1 MRIIAGIHRSRRLIA
16 PDKLPV
22 RPTTDRAKEALFSI
36 IESGYYFDEKTVLDL
51 YSGTGNIAYEFA
63 SRGVEKVTAI
73 DNNFNC
79 IKYIEKT
86 TKELDLNITAVKS
99 DCIKYL
105 ENCKQQFNFI
115 FADPPYNY
123 ENYQEMKDL
132 IINKNLIKG
141 EGLLIIEHN
150 KDTQFEGENVQLRKY
165 GTVHFSI
172 FSF

>member
-1 MRIIAGIHRSRRLIA
+1 MRIIAGTHRSRRLIA

-63 SRGVEKVTAI
+63 SRGVEKVTSI
-73 DNNFNC
+73 DNNFHC

-115 FADPPYNY
+115 FADPPYDY
-123 ENYQEMKDL
+123 KNYQEMKDL

-150 KDTQFEGENVQLRKY
+150 KDTQFEGENVKLRKY

>member
-1 MRIIAGIHRSRRLIA
+1 MRIIAGTHRSRRLIVS
-16 PDKLPV
+16 DKLPV

-115 FADPPYNY
+115 FADPPYDY

>member
-1 MRIIAGIHRSRRLIA
+1 MRIIAGTHRSRRLIA

-63 SRGVEKVTAI
+63 SRGVEKVTGI
-73 DNNFNC
+73 DNNFHC

-115 FADPPYNY
+115 FADPPYDY

-150 KDTQFEGENVQLRKY
+150 KDTQFEGENVKLRKY

>member
-1 MRIIAGIHRSRRLIA
+1 MRIIAGTHRSRRLIA

-63 SRGVEKVTAI
+63 SRGVEKVTSI

-115 FADPPYNY
+115 FADPPYDY

-150 KDTQFEGENVQLRKY
+150 KETQFEGENVKLRKY

>member
-1 MRIIAGIHRSRRLIA
+1 MRIIAGTHRRRRIIA
-16 PDKLPV
+16 PETLPV

-73 DNNFNC
+73 DNNFHC
-79 IKYIEKT
+79 INYI
-86 TKELDLNITAVKS
+86 KETSKALDLNIKTVKS

-123 ENYQEMKDL
+123 ENYQLIKEL
-132 IINKNLIKG
+132 IIKKNLAIELKKQNKKYALVTMCIG
-141 EGLLIIEHN
+141 VGQGYATIIE
-150 KDTQFEGENVQLRKY
+150 KV
-165 GTVHFSI
+165 
-172 FSF
+172 

>member
-1 MRIIAGIHRSRRLIA
+1 MRIIAGTHRRRRIIA
-16 PDKLPV
+16 PETLPV

-73 DNNFNC
+73 DNNFHC
-79 IKYIEKT
+79 INYIKET
-86 TKELDLNITAVKS
+86 SKELDLNIITVKS

-123 ENYQEMKDL
+123 ENYQLIKEL
-132 IINKNLIKG
+132 IIKKNLIKA
-141 EGLLIIEHN
+141 EGLLIIEHDKN
-150 KDTQFEGENVQLRKY
+150 TQFAGENVKLRKY
-165 GTVHFSI
+165 GTIHFSI

>member
-1 MRIIAGIHRSRRLIA
+1 MRIISGTHRSRRLNA
-16 PDKLPV
+16 PDILPV
-22 RPTTDRAKEALFSI
+22 RPTTDRAKEALFNI
-36 IESGYYFDEKTVLDL
+36 IESGYYFDKKTVLDL
-51 YSGTGNIAYEFA
+51 FSGTGNITYEFA
-63 SRGVEKVTAI
+63 SRGVEKVTSI
-73 DNNFNC
+73 DNNSHC

-86 TKELDLNITAVKS
+86 SKDLDLNITAIKS

-123 ENYQEMKDL
+123 ENYHEMKEL

-150 KDTQFEGENVQLRKY
+150 KDIQFEGENIKLRKY

>member
-1 MRIIAGIHRSRRLIA
+1 MRIIAGKHRSRRLT
-16 PDKLPV
+16 PNDKLPV

-36 IESGYYFDEKTVLDL
+36 IESGYYFNEKTVLDL
-51 YSGTGNIAYEFA
+51 FSGTGNIAYEFA

-73 DNNFNC
+73 DNNFHC
-79 IKYIEKT
+79 IKYIEKNS
-86 TKELDLNITAVKS
+86 KKLDLNITAIKS

-115 FADPPYNY
+115 FADPPYDY
-123 ENYQEMKDL
+123 EGYQE
-132 IINKNLIKG
+132 IKNLIIKKKLIKN

-150 KDTQFEGENVQLRKY
+150 KDTKFIEENIKLRKY

>member
-1 MRIIAGIHRSRRLIA
+1 MRIIAGTHRSRRLIA

-73 DNNFNC
+73 DNNLHC

-115 FADPPYNY
+115 FADPPYDY

-150 KDTQFEGENVQLRKY
+150 KDTQFEGENVKLRKY